1 LKTYAAIFTF
11 VPDIL
16 ERRPPYREA
25 HLKHFYAL
33 RDAGKI
39 ILAGPW
45 ANPYDGA
52 LVVFRAESPDEV
64 ERLIQEDAY
73 YQAHLWTNILIRE
86 WDLVIVTDVSAVI
99 TPKVP

>member
-1 LKTYAAIFTF
+1 MKTYAAIFTF
-11 VPDIL
+11 VPDIM
-16 ERRPPYREA
+16 ERRLPYREA
-25 HLKHFYAL
+25 HLKHFYEL

-39 ILAGPW
+39 LLAGPW
-45 ANPYDGA
+45 ADPYDGA

-73 YQAHLWTNILIRE
+73 YQARLWTNILIRE
-86 WDLVIVTDVSAVI
+86 WDMVIVTDVSAVI